1 MKFLA
6 AQTIEIPGIP
16 RVALDNNVIPVL
28 LTLTFTVIGGLS
40 VLFIIIG
47 AIRYA
52 TSNGEQKEISQAK
65 NTILFSVIGL
75 IVSLSAV
82 ALIQFVLGRLFT

>member
-1 MKFLA
+1 MKFL

-16 RVALDNNVIPVL
+16 KVALDNAVIPTA

-52 TSNGEQKEISQAK
+52 ASNGEQKEISQAK
-65 NTILFSVIGL
+65 NTILFAVIGL

-82 ALIQFVLGRLFT
+82 ALIQFVLGRIFL

>member
-6 AQTIEIPGIP
+6 QTIIIPGIP
-16 RVALDNNVIPVL
+16 KVELDNSVIPTA

-40 VLFIIIG
+40 MLFILIG

-52 TSNGEQKEISQAK
+52 TSNGEQKDIAQAK

-75 IVSLSAV
+75 VVSLSAI
-82 ALIQFVLGRLFT
+82 ALVQFVLGRLV